1 MALEG
6 IESEIFAIGIGECG
20 SNLLGSYLA
29 RSNRGELPHRIR
41 EYLIMNTD
49 RGDLLKAR
57 KKYSISSKRTL
68 LYSDA
73 EIGVGG
79 KFAAGYEAVLNSE
92 DIILNQLQSLGYEGI
107 SGFILLTSFGGGTG
121 CGGTPALIRLL
132 RKRFAEQEKRKI
144 FIYVFGVLPFLN
156 QSSEAVNSVWA
167 LSKLLRLQ
175 LEKDNMGPDLIL
187 LLSNRTMLE
196 RVLSMQRGEAVD
208 LLSRQ
213 TGEDLANLSTPKVST
228 PIQTTSPLAGILG
241 GVNSNQIPH
250 MEEAFVELVNP
261 LALESI
267 AEMLSPGVP
276 EAGKEVLPTTDIG
289 DFALKLDSVVVPA
302 MFDDL
307 AIFPEVGGVGSQL
320 STAVEYTAGHGS
332 LTEMGTNPS
341 ASSVF
346 SVLSG
351 PREIARVEFDPLLK
365 KALSPFL
372 AKGASISPTYCAYDD
387 DDARASLLLLF
398 GLPRIPELYD
408 ILQEAKALIDLH
420 SGSSELKQHWFQ
432 RSKGTTKG
440 ELVSAVD
447 DLEKLFGYYITP
459 DQGNLE

>member
-1 MALEG
+1 MEDQR
-6 IESEIFAIGIGECG
+6 SEIFAIGIGECG
-20 SNLLGSYLA
+20 SNLVGSYLSKS
-29 RSNRGELPHRIR
+29 RKGELPSRIR
-41 EYLIMNTD
+41 DYLVMNTD

-79 KFAAGYEAVLNSE
+79 KFSAGYDSVIDSE
-92 DIILNQLQSLGYEGI
+92 DIILNQLQALGYEGI
-107 SGFILLTSFGGGTG
+107 SGFCIFTSFGGGTG

-144 FIYVFGVLPFLN
+144 FIYVFGVLPFVN

-175 LEKDNMGPDLIL
+175 LEKGNMGPDLIL
-187 LLSNRTMLE
+187 LLSNNTMLK

-208 LLSRQ
+208 LLTREKGLDLTSLKTEVPQSNVLGQ
-213 TGEDLANLSTPKVST
+213 TDTPMPV
-228 PIQTTSPLAGILG
+228 QT
-241 GVNSNQIPH
+241 
-250 MEEAFVELVNP
+250 EEAFVELINP

-267 AEMLSPGVP
+267 AQMLSPGVP

-302 MFDDL
+302 MYDDL
-307 AIFPEVGGVGSQL
+307 AIFPEVGDVGNQL
-320 STAVEYTAGHGS
+320 TAAVEHAAAHCS
-332 LTEMGTNPS
+332 LTNMGNNPG

-351 PREIARVEFDPLLK
+351 PKEIARVEFDPLLK

-387 DDARASLLLLF
+387 NKARASLLLLF

-408 ILQEAKALIDLH
+408 ILEEAKALINLH

-432 RSKGTTKG
+432 RSKGTTKL
-440 ELVSAVD
+440 ELENAVS
-447 DLEKLFGYYITP
+447 DLEKLFGIYLSP
-459 DQGNLE
+459 EQK

>member
-1 MALEG
+1 
-6 IESEIFAIGIGECG
+6 
-20 SNLLGSYLA
+20 
-29 RSNRGELPHRIR
+29 
-41 EYLIMNTD
+41 MNTD

-79 KFAAGYEAVLNSE
+79 KFSAGYDSVIDSE
-92 DIILNQLQSLGYEGI
+92 DIILNQLQALGYEGI
-107 SGFILLTSFGGGTG
+107 SGFCIFTSFGGGTG

-144 FIYVFGVLPFLN
+144 FIYVFGVLPFVN

-175 LEKDNMGPDLIL
+175 LEKGNMGPDLIL
-187 LLSNRTMLE
+187 LLSNNTMLK

-208 LLSRQ
+208 LISRDKGLDLTSLNTEVPRPNTLGQ
-213 TGEDLANLSTPKVST
+213 TDT
-228 PIQTTSPLAGILG
+228 PIPVQ
-241 GVNSNQIPH
+241 
-250 MEEAFVELVNP
+250 MEEAFVELINP

-276 EAGKEVLPTTDIG
+276 EIGKEVLPTTDIG

-302 MFDDL
+302 MYDDL
-307 AIFPEVGGVGSQL
+307 AIFPEVGGVGNQL
-320 STAVEYTAGHGS
+320 AAAVEHAAAHCS
-332 LTEMGTNPS
+332 LTNMGNNPG

-351 PREIARVEFDPLLK
+351 PKEIARVEFDPLLK

-387 DDARASLLLLF
+387 DKARASLLLLF

-408 ILQEAKALIDLH
+408 IL
-420 SGSSELKQHWFQ
+420 
-432 RSKGTTKG
+432 
-440 ELVSAVD
+440 
-447 DLEKLFGYYITP
+447 
-459 DQGNLE
+459 

>member
-1 MALEG
+1 MTMEDQR
-6 IESEIFAIGIGECG
+6 SEIFAIGIGECG
-20 SNLLGSYLA
+20 SNLVGSYLSKS
-29 RSNRGELPHRIR
+29 RKGELPSRIR
-41 EYLIMNTD
+41 DYLVMNTD

-79 KFAAGYEAVLNSE
+79 KFSAGYDSVIDSE
-92 DIILNQLQSLGYEGI
+92 DIILNQLQALGYEGI
-107 SGFILLTSFGGGTG
+107 SGFCIFTSFGGGTG

-144 FIYVFGVLPFLN
+144 FIYVFGVLPFVN
-156 QSSEAVNSVWA
+156 QSSEAVNSVWV

-175 LEKDNMGPDLIL
+175 LEKGNMGPDLIL
-187 LLSNRTMLE
+187 LLSNNTMLK

-208 LLSRQ
+208 LLTREKGLDLTSLKTEVPQSNVLGQ
-213 TGEDLANLSTPKVST
+213 TDTPMPV
-228 PIQTTSPLAGILG
+228 QT
-241 GVNSNQIPH
+241 
-250 MEEAFVELVNP
+250 EEAFVELINP

-267 AEMLSPGVP
+267 AQMLSPGVP

-302 MFDDL
+302 MYDDL
-307 AIFPEVGGVGSQL
+307 AIFPEVGDVGNQL
-320 STAVEYTAGHGS
+320 TAAVEHAAAHCS
-332 LTEMGTNPS
+332 LTNMGNNPG

-351 PREIARVEFDPLLK
+351 PKEIARVEFDPLLK

-387 DDARASLLLLF
+387 NKARASLLLLF

-408 ILQEAKALIDLH
+408 ILEEAKALINLH

-432 RSKGTTKG
+432 RSKGTTKL
-440 ELVSAVD
+440 ELENAVS
-447 DLEKLFGYYITP
+447 DLEKLFGIYLSP
-459 DQGNLE
+459 EQK

>member
-1 MALEG
+1 MSIEG
-6 IESEIFAIGIGECG
+6 GPESEIFAIGIGECG
-20 SNLLGSYLA
+20 SNLVGSYLA
-29 RSNRGELPHRIR
+29 RSKKGELPQRIR
-41 EYLIMNTD
+41 EYLVLNTD

-57 KKYSISSKRTL
+57 KKYSISKNRTL

-79 KFAAGYEAVLNSE
+79 KFSAGYESVMNSQ
-92 DIILNQLQSLGYEGI
+92 DIILNQLQGLGYEGI
-107 SGFILLTSFGGGTG
+107 SGFCIFTSFGGGTG
-121 CGGTPALIRLL
+121 CGGTPALIQLL
-132 RKRFAEQEKRKI
+132 RKRFAEEEKRKI
-144 FIYVFGVLPFLN
+144 FIYVFGVLPFVN

-175 LEKDNMGPDLIL
+175 LEEGNMGPDLIL

-196 RVLSMQRGEAVD
+196 RVLSWQRGESVD

-213 TGEDLANLSTPKVST
+213 IGKDLADLSSEQVS
-228 PIQTTSPLAGILG
+228 S
-241 GVNSNQIPH
+241 SIPAVIGQDGTAYPAQL
-250 MEEAFVELVNP
+250 EEAFVELVNP

-276 EAGKEVLPTTDIG
+276 EVGKEVLPTTDIG

-307 AIFPEVGGVGSQL
+307 AVFPEVGGMDSQL
-320 STAVEYTAGHGS
+320 STAVEYTLSNCS
-332 LTEMGTNPS
+332 LTDMGTNPT

-351 PREIARVEFDPLLK
+351 PQNIARVEYDPLLK
-365 KALSPFL
+365 KALAPFL

-387 DDARASLLLLF
+387 DNTRASLLLLF
-398 GLPRIPELYD
+398 GLPKIPELHD
-408 ILQEAKALIDLH
+408 ILEEAKALINLH
-420 SGSSELKQHWFQ
+420 SGDSELKQHWFK
-432 RSKGTTKG
+432 RSKGTTRK
-440 ELVSAVD
+440 ELEEAVS
-447 DLEKLFGYYITP
+447 DLEKLFGYYIKP
-459 DQGNLE
+459 EKV

>member
-1 MALEG
+1 MAMEG
-6 IESEIFAIGIGECG
+6 SESEIFAIGIGECG
-20 SNLLGSYLA
+20 SNLVGSYLA
-29 RSNRGELPHRIR
+29 KSKKGELPQRIR
-41 EYLIMNTD
+41 EYLVMNTD
-49 RGDLLKAR
+49 RGDLVKAR

-68 LYSDA
+68 LYSDV

-79 KFAAGYEAVLNSE
+79 KFSAGYDSIINSE

-107 SGFILLTSFGGGTG
+107 SGFCIFTSFGGGTG

-132 RKRFAEQEKRKI
+132 RKRFAEQEKRNI

-175 LEKDNMGPDLIL
+175 LEEGNMGPDLIL
-187 LLSNRTMLE
+187 LLSNRTMLG
-196 RVLSMQRGEAVD
+196 RVLSMQRGESVD

-213 TGEDLANLSTPKVST
+213 TGHDLADLKSVQDRPTSSRILGQNSTPFPT
-228 PIQTTSPLAGILG
+228 
-241 GVNSNQIPH
+241 H

-289 DFALKLDSVVVPA
+289 DYALKLDSVVVPA

-307 AIFPEVGGVGSQL
+307 SIFPEVGGVGSQI
-320 STAVEYTAGHGS
+320 STAVEYTASNCS
-332 LTEMGTNPS
+332 LTEMGNNPG

-351 PREIARVEFDPLLK
+351 PQEIARVEFDPLLK

-372 AKGASISPTYCAYDD
+372 AKGASISPTYCAYEDET
-387 DDARASLLLLF
+387 ARASLLLLF
-398 GLPRIPELYD
+398 GLPRVPELHD
-408 ILQEAKALIDLH
+408 ILEEAKALIQLH
-420 SGSSELKQHWFQ
+420 SGDSELKQHWFK
-432 RSKGTTKG
+432 RSKGTTRA
-440 ELVSAVD
+440 ELDKAVD
-447 DLEKLFGYYITP
+447 DLEKLFGIYITP
-459 DQGNLE
+459 NKKDT

>member
-1 MALEG
+1 MTMEET
-6 IESEIFAIGIGECG
+6 ESEIFAIGIGECG
-20 SNLLGSYLA
+20 SNLVGSYLA
-29 RSNRGELPHRIR
+29 KSKKGELPQRIR
-41 EYLIMNTD
+41 EYLVMNTD

-79 KFAAGYEAVLNSE
+79 KFSAGYESVIDSE
-92 DIILNQLQSLGYEGI
+92 DIILNQLQALGYEGI
-107 SGFILLTSFGGGTG
+107 SGFCIFTSFGGGTG

-144 FIYVFGVLPFLN
+144 FIYVFGVLPFVN

-175 LEKDNMGPDLIL
+175 LEEGNMGPDLIL
-187 LLSNRTMLE
+187 LLSNNTMLS
-196 RVLSMQRGEAVD
+196 RVLSMQRGEAAD
-208 LLSRQ
+208 LLTREK
-213 TGEDLANLSTPKVST
+213 GLDLTVLDSNVTRPNVLGQSEA
-228 PIQTTSPLAGILG
+228 PLP
-241 GVNSNQIPH
+241 VQ
-250 MEEAFVELVNP
+250 MEEAFVELINP

-276 EAGKEVLPTTDIG
+276 EFGKEVLPTTDIG

-307 AIFPEVGGVGSQL
+307 SIFPEVGDVGNQL
-320 STAVEYTAGHGS
+320 GAAVEYTAAHCS
-332 LTEMGTNPS
+332 LTNMGNNPA

-351 PREIARVEFDPLLK
+351 PKEIARVEFDPLLK

-387 DDARASLLLLF
+387 EKARASLLLLF

-408 ILQEAKALIDLH
+408 ILEEAKSLIQLH
-420 SGSSELKQHWFQ
+420 SGDSELKQHWFK
-432 RSKGTTKG
+432 RSKGTTKQ
-440 ELVSAVD
+440 ELENAVS
-447 DLEKLFGYYITP
+447 DLEKLFGYYIKP
-459 DQGNLE
+459 EQDQANK

>member
-1 MALEG
+1 MTIETG
-6 IESEIFAIGIGECG
+6 SESEIFAIGVGECG
-20 SNLLGSYLA
+20 SNLVGSYLS
-29 RSNRGELPHRIR
+29 RSKKGELPQRIK
-41 EYLIMNTD
+41 EYLVMNTD

-57 KKYSISSKRTL
+57 NKYSISSKRTL

-79 KFAAGYEAVLNSE
+79 KFSAGYDAVTNSK

-107 SGFILLTSFGGGTG
+107 SGFSIFTSFGGGTG

-132 RKRFAEQEKRKI
+132 RERFASEEKRKI
-144 FIYVFGVLPFLN
+144 FIYVFGVLPFVN

-175 LEKDNMGPDLIL
+175 LEEGNMGPDLIL

-196 RVLSMQRGEAVD
+196 RVLSWQRGEAVD

-213 TGEDLANLSTPKVST
+213 TGSDLADLSSE
-228 PIQTTSPLAGILG
+228 QLRTTIPSVLG
-241 GVNSNQIPH
+241 QEGENVPSQ
-250 MEEAFVELVNP
+250 MEQAFVELINP
-261 LALESI
+261 LALECV

-307 AIFPEVGGVGSQL
+307 AIFPELGGMENQL
-320 STAVEYTAGHGS
+320 STAVEYTASNGS
-332 LTEMGTNPS
+332 LTNMGTNPA

-351 PREIARVEFDPLLK
+351 PSDIARVEFDPHLK
-365 KALSPFL
+365 KSLAPFL

-387 DDARASLLLLF
+387 DSIRSSLLLLF
-398 GLPRIPELYD
+398 GLPKIPELHD
-408 ILQEAKALIDLH
+408 ILEEAKALIQLH
-420 SGSSELKQHWFQ
+420 TGDSELKQHWFK
-432 RSKGTTKG
+432 RSKGTTRK
-440 ELVSAVD
+440 ELDDAVK
-447 DLEKLFGYYITP
+447 DLEKLFGYYIKP
-459 DQGNLE
+459 NQ

>member
-1 MALEG
+1 MTMEET
-6 IESEIFAIGIGECG
+6 ESEIFAIGIGECG
-20 SNLLGSYLA
+20 SNLVGSYL
-29 RSNRGELPHRIR
+29 SKSKKGELPSRIR
-41 EYLIMNTD
+41 EYLVMNTD

-79 KFAAGYEAVLNSE
+79 KFSAGYDSVIDSE
-92 DIILNQLQSLGYEGI
+92 DIILNQLQALGYEGI
-107 SGFILLTSFGGGTG
+107 SGFCIFTSFGGGTG

-144 FIYVFGVLPFLN
+144 FIYVFGVLPFVN
-156 QSSEAVNSVWA
+156 QSSEAVNSVWI

-175 LEKDNMGPDLIL
+175 LEKGNMGPDLIL
-187 LLSNRTMLE
+187 LLSNNTMLK

-208 LLSRQ
+208 LLSRNDGLDLKTLKTEVPRPNVLGQ
-213 TGEDLANLSTPKVST
+213 TDTPMPV
-228 PIQTTSPLAGILG
+228 QT
-241 GVNSNQIPH
+241 
-250 MEEAFVELVNP
+250 EEAFVELINP

-276 EAGKEVLPTTDIG
+276 EVGKEVLPTTDIG

-302 MFDDL
+302 MYNDL
-307 AIFPEVGGVGSQL
+307 AIFPEVGDVGSQL
-320 STAVEYTAGHGS
+320 TAAVEHAAAHCS
-332 LTEMGTNPS
+332 LTNMGNNPG

-351 PREIARVEFDPLLK
+351 PKEIARVEFDPLLK

-387 DDARASLLLLF
+387 DKARASLLLLF

-408 ILQEAKALIDLH
+408 ILEEAKALINLH

-432 RSKGTTKG
+432 RSKGTTKL
-440 ELVSAVD
+440 ELENAVS
-447 DLEKLFGYYITP
+447 DLEKLFGIYISP
-459 DQGNLE
+459 EQK

>member
-1 MALEG
+1 MSIEG
-6 IESEIFAIGIGECG
+6 GTESEIFAIGIGECG
-20 SNLLGSYLA
+20 SNLVGSYLS
-29 RSNRGELPHRIR
+29 RSKKGELPQRIR
-41 EYLIMNTD
+41 EYLVLNTD

-57 KKYSISSKRTL
+57 KKYSISKNRTL

-79 KFAAGYEAVLNSE
+79 KFSAGYESVMNSQ
-92 DIILNQLQSLGYEGI
+92 DIILNQLQGLGYEGI
-107 SGFILLTSFGGGTG
+107 SGFCIFTSFGGGTG

-132 RKRFAEQEKRKI
+132 RKRFAEEEKRKI
-144 FIYVFGVLPFLN
+144 FIYVFGVLPFVN

-175 LEKDNMGPDLIL
+175 LEEGNMGPDLIL

-196 RVLSMQRGEAVD
+196 RVLSWQRGESVD

-213 TGEDLANLSTPKVST
+213 IGNDLADLSSEQVRS
-228 PIQTTSPLAGILG
+228 
-241 GVNSNQIPH
+241 QIPTVIGQDGTAYPAQL
-250 MEEAFVELVNP
+250 EEAFVELVNP

-276 EAGKEVLPTTDIG
+276 EVGKEVLPTTDIG

-307 AIFPEVGGVGSQL
+307 SVFPEIGGMDSQF
-320 STAVEYTAGHGS
+320 STAVEYTLSNCS
-332 LTEMGTNPS
+332 LTDMGTNPT

-351 PREIARVEFDPLLK
+351 SRNIARVEYDPLLK
-365 KALSPFL
+365 KALAPFL

-387 DDARASLLLLF
+387 DSTRASLLLLF
-398 GLPRIPELYD
+398 GLPKIPELHD
-408 ILQEAKALIDLH
+408 ILEEAKALINLH
-420 SGSSELKQHWFQ
+420 SGDSELKQHWFK
-432 RSKGTTKG
+432 RSKGTTRQ
-440 ELVSAVD
+440 ELDAAVS
-447 DLEKLFGYYITP
+447 DLEKLFGYYIKP
-459 DQGNLE
+459 EKV

>member
-1 MALEG
+1 MTMEET
-6 IESEIFAIGIGECG
+6 ESEIFAIGIGECG
-20 SNLLGSYLA
+20 SNLVGSYL
-29 RSNRGELPHRIR
+29 SKSKKGELPSRIR
-41 EYLIMNTD
+41 EYLVMNTD

-79 KFAAGYEAVLNSE
+79 KFSAGYDSVIDSE
-92 DIILNQLQSLGYEGI
+92 DIILNQLQALGYEGI
-107 SGFILLTSFGGGTG
+107 SGFCIFTSFGGGTG

-144 FIYVFGVLPFLN
+144 FIYVFGVLPFVN
-156 QSSEAVNSVWA
+156 QSSEAVNSVWI

-175 LEKDNMGPDLIL
+175 LEKGNMGPDLIL
-187 LLSNRTMLE
+187 LLSNNTMLK

-208 LLSRQ
+208 LLSRNNGLDLKTLKTEVPRPNVLGQ
-213 TGEDLANLSTPKVST
+213 TDTPMPV
-228 PIQTTSPLAGILG
+228 QT
-241 GVNSNQIPH
+241 
-250 MEEAFVELVNP
+250 EEAFVELINP

-276 EAGKEVLPTTDIG
+276 EVGKEVLPTTDIG

-302 MFDDL
+302 MYNDL
-307 AIFPEVGGVGSQL
+307 AIFPEVGDVGNQL
-320 STAVEYTAGHGS
+320 IAAVEHAAAHCS
-332 LTEMGTNPS
+332 LTNMGNNPG

-387 DDARASLLLLF
+387 DKARASLLLLF

-408 ILQEAKALIDLH
+408 ILEEAKSLINLH

-432 RSKGTTKG
+432 RSKGTTKL
-440 ELVSAVD
+440 ELENAVS
-447 DLEKLFGYYITP
+447 DLEKLFGIYISP
-459 DQGNLE
+459 EQK

>member
-1 MALEG
+1 MALDET
-6 IESEIFAIGIGECG
+6 ESEIFAIGIGECG
-20 SNLLGSYLA
+20 SNLVGSYLA
-29 RSNRGELPHRIR
+29 KSKRGELPQRIR
-41 EYLIMNTD
+41 EYLVMNTD
-49 RGDLLKAR
+49 KGDLIKAR

-79 KFAAGYEAVLNSE
+79 KFSEGYDSVISSE
-92 DIILNQLQSLGYEGI
+92 DIILNQLQALGYEGI
-107 SGFILLTSFGGGTG
+107 SGFCIFTSFGGGTG

-132 RKRFAEQEKRKI
+132 RQRFAEQEKRKI
-144 FIYVFGVLPFLN
+144 FIYVFGVLPFVN

-175 LEKDNMGPDLIL
+175 LEEGNMGPDLIL
-187 LLSNRTMLE
+187 LLSNNTMLS

-208 LLSRQ
+208 LLAREK
-213 TGEDLANLSTPKVST
+213 GLDLTAL
-228 PIQTTSPLAGILG
+228 
-241 GVNSNQIPH
+241 NSNTVRPNVLGQAETHLPVQ
-250 MEEAFVELVNP
+250 MEEAFVELINP

-276 EAGKEVLPTTDIG
+276 EVGKEVLPTTDIG

-307 AIFPEVGGVGSQL
+307 SVFPEVGGVGNQISA
-320 STAVEYTAGHGS
+320 AVEYTASHCS
-332 LTEMGTNPS
+332 LTNMGNNPA

-351 PREIARVEFDPLLK
+351 PKDIARVEFDPLLK
-365 KALSPFL
+365 RALNPFL

-387 DDARASLLLLF
+387 DEARASLLLLF
-398 GLPRIPELYD
+398 GLPRVPELYD
-408 ILQEAKALIDLH
+408 ILEEAKSLIQLH
-420 SGSSELKQHWFQ
+420 SGDSELKQHWFK
-432 RSKGTTKG
+432 RSKGTTKQ
-440 ELVSAVD
+440 ELETAVD
-447 DLEKLFGYYITP
+447 DLEKLFGYYISP
-459 DQGNLE
+459 DQSKP

>member
-1 MALEG
+1 MSIEG
-6 IESEIFAIGIGECG
+6 GPESEIFAIGIGECG
-20 SNLLGSYLA
+20 SNLVGSYLA
-29 RSNRGELPHRIR
+29 RSKKGELPQRIR
-41 EYLIMNTD
+41 EYLVLNTD

-57 KKYSISSKRTL
+57 KKYSISKNRTL

-79 KFAAGYEAVLNSE
+79 KFSAGYESVMNSQ
-92 DIILNQLQSLGYEGI
+92 DIILNQLQGLGYEGI
-107 SGFILLTSFGGGTG
+107 SGFCIFTSFGGGTG
-121 CGGTPALIRLL
+121 CGGTPALIKLL
-132 RKRFAEQEKRKI
+132 RKRFAEEEKRKI
-144 FIYVFGVLPFLN
+144 FIYVFGVLPFVN

-175 LEKDNMGPDLIL
+175 LEEGNMGPDLIL

-196 RVLSMQRGEAVD
+196 RVLSWQRGESVD

-213 TGEDLANLSTPKVST
+213 IGNDLADLSSEQVS
-228 PIQTTSPLAGILG
+228 S
-241 GVNSNQIPH
+241 SIPTVIGQDGTYPTQL
-250 MEEAFVELVNP
+250 EEAFVELVNP

-276 EAGKEVLPTTDIG
+276 EVGKEVLPTTDIG

-307 AIFPEVGGVGSQL
+307 SVFPEIGGMDSQL
-320 STAVEYTAGHGS
+320 STAVEYTLSNCS
-332 LTEMGTNPS
+332 LTDMGTNPM

-351 PREIARVEFDPLLK
+351 SRNIARVEYDPLLK
-365 KALSPFL
+365 KALAPFL

-387 DDARASLLLLF
+387 DSTRASLLLLF
-398 GLPRIPELYD
+398 GLPRIPELHD
-408 ILQEAKALIDLH
+408 ILEEAKALINLH
-420 SGSSELKQHWFQ
+420 SGDSELKQHWFK
-432 RSKGTTKG
+432 RSKGTTRK
-440 ELVSAVD
+440 ELDEAVS
-447 DLEKLFGYYITP
+447 DLEKLFGYYIKP
-459 DQGNLE
+459 EKG

>member
-1 MALEG
+1 MATENNA
-6 IESEIFAIGIGECG
+6 SEVFSIGIGECG
-20 SNLLGSYLA
+20 SNLVGSYLA
-29 RSNRGELPHRIR
+29 RSKKGELPKRIR
-41 EYLIMNTD
+41 EYLILNTD

-79 KFAAGYEAVLNSE
+79 KFSAGYDAVINSE
-92 DIILNQLQSLGYEGI
+92 DIILNQLQALGYEGI
-107 SGFILLTSFGGGTG
+107 SGFCIFTSFGGGTG

-144 FIYVFGVLPFLN
+144 FIYVFGVLPFHN

-175 LEKDNMGPDLIL
+175 LEEGNMGPDLVL

-196 RVLSMQRGEAVD
+196 RVLSMQRGESVD

-213 TGEDLANLSTPKVST
+213 TGLDLADLSSEKKRMTVSDV
-228 PIQTTSPLAGILG
+228 LG
-241 GVNSNQIPH
+241 QDSTEFPTQ
-250 MEEAFVELVNP
+250 MEDAFVELVNP

-276 EAGKEVLPTTDIG
+276 EIGKEVLPTTDIG

-302 MFDDL
+302 MFNDL
-307 AIFPEVGGVGSQL
+307 TLFPEVGSMGSQL
-320 STAVEYTAGHGS
+320 STAVEYTVANCS
-332 LTEMGTNPS
+332 LTNMGTNPS

-351 PREIARVEFDPLLK
+351 PKDIARVEFDPLLK
-365 KALSPFL
+365 KSLTPFL

-387 DDARASLLLLF
+387 EKTKASLLLLF
-398 GLPRIPELYD
+398 GLPKVPELHD
-408 ILQEAKALIDLH
+408 ILEEAKSLIQLH
-420 SGSSELKQHWFQ
+420 SGDSELKQHWFK
-432 RSKGTTKG
+432 RSKGTTRE
-440 ELVSAVD
+440 ELINAVN
-447 DLEKLFGYYITP
+447 DLEKLFGYYISPETKQNSGA
-459 DQGNLE
+459 D

>member
-1 MALEG
+1 MAIEG
-6 IESEIFAIGIGECG
+6 PESEIFAIGVGECG
-20 SNLLGSYLA
+20 SNLVGSYLTK
-29 RSNRGELPHRIR
+29 SKKGELPQRIR
-41 EYLIMNTD
+41 EYLVMNTD

-68 LYSDA
+68 LYSDV

-79 KFAAGYEAVLNSE
+79 KFSAGYDAVINSE

-107 SGFILLTSFGGGTG
+107 SGFCIFTSFGGGTG

-132 RKRFAEQEKRKI
+132 RRRFAEQEKRNI

-175 LEKDNMGPDLIL
+175 LEEGNMGPDLIL
-187 LLSNRTMLE
+187 LLSNRTMLG
-196 RVLSMQRGEAVD
+196 RVLSMQRGESVD
-208 LLSRQ
+208 LLNRQ
-213 TGEDLANLSTPKVST
+213 TGRDLADLTTERDRPTSTSILGQDSTPFPT
-228 PIQTTSPLAGILG
+228 
-241 GVNSNQIPH
+241 H

-276 EAGKEVLPTTDIG
+276 EVGKEVLPTTDIG
-289 DFALKLDSVVVPA
+289 DYALKLDSVVVPA

-307 AIFPEVGGVGSQL
+307 SIFPEVGGVGSQI
-320 STAVEYTAGHGS
+320 STAVEYTASNCS
-332 LTEMGTNPS
+332 LTEMGNNPA

-351 PREIARVEFDPLLK
+351 PQEIARVEFDPLLK

-372 AKGASISPTYCAYDD
+372 AKGASISPTYCAYEEDT
-387 DDARASLLLLF
+387 ARASLLLLF
-398 GLPRIPELYD
+398 GLPRIPELHD
-408 ILQEAKALIDLH
+408 ILEEAKALIQLH
-420 SGSSELKQHWFQ
+420 SGDSELKQHWFK
-432 RSKGTTKG
+432 RSKGTTRT
-440 ELVSAVD
+440 ELDNAVN

-459 DQGNLE
+459 NQKDT

>member
-1 MALEG
+1 MTMEET
-6 IESEIFAIGIGECG
+6 ESEIFAIGIGECG
-20 SNLLGSYLA
+20 SNLVGSYL
-29 RSNRGELPHRIR
+29 SKSKKGELPSRIR
-41 EYLIMNTD
+41 EYLVMNTD

-79 KFAAGYEAVLNSE
+79 KFSAGYDSVIDSE
-92 DIILNQLQSLGYEGI
+92 DIILNQLQALGYEGI
-107 SGFILLTSFGGGTG
+107 SGFCIFTSFGGGTG

-144 FIYVFGVLPFLN
+144 FIYVFGVLPFVN

-175 LEKDNMGPDLIL
+175 LEKGNMGPDLIL
-187 LLSNRTMLE
+187 LLSNNTMLK

-208 LLSRQ
+208 LISREKGLDLNNLKNNVPRPSVLGQ
-213 TGEDLANLSTPKVST
+213 TDT
-228 PIQTTSPLAGILG
+228 PIPVQ
-241 GVNSNQIPH
+241 
-250 MEEAFVELVNP
+250 MEEAFVELINP

-276 EAGKEVLPTTDIG
+276 EVGKEVLPTTDIG

-302 MFDDL
+302 MYDDL
-307 AIFPEVGGVGSQL
+307 AIFPEVGDVGNQL
-320 STAVEYTAGHGS
+320 TAAVEHAAAHCS
-332 LTEMGTNPS
+332 LTNMGSNPG

-351 PREIARVEFDPLLK
+351 PKEIARVEFDPLLK

-387 DDARASLLLLF
+387 DKARASLLLLF

-408 ILQEAKALIDLH
+408 ILEEAKALINLH

-432 RSKGTTKG
+432 RSKGTTKL
-440 ELVSAVD
+440 ELENAVS
-447 DLEKLFGYYITP
+447 DLEKLFGIYISP
-459 DQGNLE
+459 EQK

>member
-6 IESEIFAIGIGECG
+6 SESEIFAIGIGECG
-20 SNLLGSYLA
+20 SNLVGSYLA
-29 RSNRGELPHRIR
+29 KSKKGELPQRIR
-41 EYLIMNTD
+41 EYLVMNTD
-49 RGDLLKAR
+49 RGDLGKAR

-68 LYSDA
+68 LYSDV

-79 KFAAGYEAVLNSE
+79 KFSAGYDAILNSE

-107 SGFILLTSFGGGTG
+107 SGFCIFTSFGGGTG

-132 RKRFAEQEKRKI
+132 RKRFAEQEKRNI

-175 LEKDNMGPDLIL
+175 LEEGNMGPDLIL
-187 LLSNRTMLE
+187 LLSNRTMLG
-196 RVLSMQRGEAVD
+196 RVLSMQRGESVD

-213 TGEDLANLSTPKVST
+213 TGHDLADLTSEQDRPTSSR
-228 PIQTTSPLAGILG
+228 ILGQDTTSFPT
-241 GVNSNQIPH
+241 H

-276 EAGKEVLPTTDIG
+276 EVGKEVLPTTDIG
-289 DFALKLDSVVVPA
+289 DYALKLDSVVVPA
-302 MFDDL
+302 MFNDL
-307 AIFPEVGGVGSQL
+307 SIFPEVGGVGSQI
-320 STAVEYTAGHGS
+320 STAVGYTASNCS
-332 LTEMGTNPS
+332 LTEMGNNPG

-351 PREIARVEFDPLLK
+351 PQDIARVEFDPLLK

-372 AKGASISPTYCAYDD
+372 AKGASISPTYCAYEDEN
-387 DDARASLLLLF
+387 ARASLLLLF
-398 GLPRIPELYD
+398 GLPRVPELHN
-408 ILQEAKALIDLH
+408 ILEEAKALIHLH
-420 SGSSELKQHWFQ
+420 SGDSELKQHWFK
-432 RSKGTTKG
+432 RSKGTTKA
-440 ELVSAVD
+440 ELDKAVD
-447 DLEKLFGYYITP
+447 DLEKLFGIYITP
-459 DQGNLE
+459 NKKDT

>member
-1 MALEG
+1 MTMEET
-6 IESEIFAIGIGECG
+6 ESEIFAIGIGECG
-20 SNLLGSYLA
+20 SNLVGSYLA
-29 RSNRGELPHRIR
+29 KSKKGELPQRIR
-41 EYLIMNTD
+41 EYLVMNTD

-79 KFAAGYEAVLNSE
+79 KFSAGYESVINSE
-92 DIILNQLQSLGYEGI
+92 DIILNQLQALGYEGI
-107 SGFILLTSFGGGTG
+107 SGFCIFTSFGGGTG

-144 FIYVFGVLPFLN
+144 FIYVFGVLPFVN

-175 LEKDNMGPDLIL
+175 LEEGNMGPDLIL
-187 LLSNRTMLE
+187 LLSNNTMLS
-196 RVLSMQRGEAVD
+196 RVLSMQRGEAAD
-208 LLSRQ
+208 LISREKGLDLTALDSNVTRPNVLGQ
-213 TGEDLANLSTPKVST
+213 TEA
-228 PIQTTSPLAGILG
+228 PLP
-241 GVNSNQIPH
+241 VQ
-250 MEEAFVELVNP
+250 MEEAFVELINP

-276 EAGKEVLPTTDIG
+276 ELGKEVLPTTDIG

-307 AIFPEVGGVGSQL
+307 SIFPEVGDVGNQL
-320 STAVEYTAGHGS
+320 GAAVEYTAAHCS
-332 LTEMGTNPS
+332 LTNMGTNPA

-351 PREIARVEFDPLLK
+351 PKEIARVEYDPLLK

-387 DDARASLLLLF
+387 EKARASLLLLF

-408 ILQEAKALIDLH
+408 ILEEAKSLIRLH
-420 SGSSELKQHWFQ
+420 SGDSELKQHWFK
-432 RSKGTTKG
+432 RSKGTTKE
-440 ELVSAVD
+440 ELENAVN

-459 DQGNLE
+459 DQNQAGK

>member
-1 MALEG
+1 MEET
-6 IESEIFAIGIGECG
+6 ESEIFAIGIGECG
-20 SNLLGSYLA
+20 SNLVGSYL
-29 RSNRGELPHRIR
+29 SKSKKGELPSRIR
-41 EYLIMNTD
+41 EYLVMNTD

-79 KFAAGYEAVLNSE
+79 KFSAGYDSVIDSE
-92 DIILNQLQSLGYEGI
+92 DIILNQLQALGYEGI
-107 SGFILLTSFGGGTG
+107 SGFCIFTSFGGGTG

-144 FIYVFGVLPFLN
+144 FIYVFGVLPFVN
-156 QSSEAVNSVWA
+156 QSSEAVNSVWI

-175 LEKDNMGPDLIL
+175 LEKGNMGPDLIL
-187 LLSNRTMLE
+187 LLSNNTMLK

-208 LLSRQ
+208 LLSRNNGLDLKTLKTEVPRPNVLGQ
-213 TGEDLANLSTPKVST
+213 TDTPMPV
-228 PIQTTSPLAGILG
+228 QT
-241 GVNSNQIPH
+241 
-250 MEEAFVELVNP
+250 EEAFVELINP

-276 EAGKEVLPTTDIG
+276 EVGKEVLPTTDIG

-302 MFDDL
+302 MYNDL
-307 AIFPEVGGVGSQL
+307 AIFPEVGDVGNQL
-320 STAVEYTAGHGS
+320 IAAVEHAAAHCS
-332 LTEMGTNPS
+332 LTNMGNNPG

-387 DDARASLLLLF
+387 DKARASLLLLF

-408 ILQEAKALIDLH
+408 ILEEAKSLINLH

-432 RSKGTTKG
+432 RSKGTTKL
-440 ELVSAVD
+440 ELENAVS
-447 DLEKLFGYYITP
+447 DLEKLFGIYISP
-459 DQGNLE
+459 EQK

>member
-1 MALEG
+1 MTMEDQR
-6 IESEIFAIGIGECG
+6 SEIFAIGIGECG
-20 SNLLGSYLA
+20 SNLVGSYLSKS
-29 RSNRGELPHRIR
+29 RKGELPPRIR
-41 EYLIMNTD
+41 EYLVMNTD

-79 KFAAGYEAVLNSE
+79 KFSAGYDSVIDSE
-92 DIILNQLQSLGYEGI
+92 DIILNQLQALGYEGI
-107 SGFILLTSFGGGTG
+107 SGFCIFTSFGGGTG

-144 FIYVFGVLPFLN
+144 FIYVFGVLPFVN

-175 LEKDNMGPDLIL
+175 LEKGNMGPDLIL
-187 LLSNRTMLE
+187 LLSNNTMLK

-208 LLSRQ
+208 LLTREKGLDLTSLKTEVSKSNVLGQ
-213 TGEDLANLSTPKVST
+213 TDT
-228 PIQTTSPLAGILG
+228 PIPIQ
-241 GVNSNQIPH
+241 
-250 MEEAFVELVNP
+250 MEEAFVELINP

-276 EAGKEVLPTTDIG
+276 EVGKEVLPTTDIG

-302 MFDDL
+302 MYNDL
-307 AIFPEVGGVGSQL
+307 AIFPEVGDVGNQL
-320 STAVEYTAGHGS
+320 IAAVEHAAAHCS
-332 LTEMGTNPS
+332 LTNMGNNPG

-351 PREIARVEFDPLLK
+351 PKEIARVEFDPLLK

-387 DDARASLLLLF
+387 DKARASLLLLF

-408 ILQEAKALIDLH
+408 ILEEAKALINLH

-432 RSKGTTKG
+432 RSKGTTKL
-440 ELVSAVD
+440 ELENAVS
-447 DLEKLFGYYITP
+447 DLEKLFGIYLKP
-459 DQGNLE
+459 EQK

>member
-1 MALEG
+1 MSIEG
-6 IESEIFAIGIGECG
+6 PESEIFALGIGECG
-20 SNLLGSYLA
+20 SNLVGSYLA
-29 RSNRGELPHRIR
+29 RSKKGELPQRIR
-41 EYLIMNTD
+41 EYLILNTD

-79 KFAAGYEAVLNSE
+79 KFSAGYEAVINSE
-92 DIILNQLQSLGYEGI
+92 DIVLNQLQSLGYEGI
-107 SGFILLTSFGGGTG
+107 SGFCIFTSFGGGTG
-121 CGGTPALIRLL
+121 CGGTPALIKLL
-132 RKRFAEQEKRKI
+132 RNRFAEEEKRKI
-144 FIYVFGVLPFLN
+144 FIYVFGVLPFVN

-175 LEKDNMGPDLIL
+175 LEEGNMGPDLIL
-187 LLSNRTMLE
+187 LLSNRTMLD
-196 RVLSMQRGEAVD
+196 RVLSMQRGESVD

-213 TGEDLANLSTPKVST
+213 TGQDLADLTSE
-228 PIQTTSPLAGILG
+228 QTGLTTETVLG
-241 GVNSNQIPH
+241 QDRTDYSSN
-250 MEEAFVELVNP
+250 MEETFVELINP

-276 EAGKEVLPTTDIG
+276 EPGKEVLPTTDIG

-307 AIFPEVGGVGSQL
+307 SIFPEVGSVGAQL
-320 STAVEYTAGHGS
+320 TTAVEYTTSNGS
-332 LTEMGTNPS
+332 LTNMGTNPA

-365 KALSPFL
+365 KALTPFL
-372 AKGASISPTYCAYDD
+372 SKGASISPTYCAYDD
-387 DDARASLLLLF
+387 EATKSSLLLLF

-408 ILQEAKALIDLH
+408 ILQEAKGLIELH
-420 SGSSELKQHWFQ
+420 SGDSELKQHWFT
-432 RSKGTTKG
+432 RSKGTTRE
-440 ELVSAVD
+440 ELVNAVN

-459 DQGNLE
+459 DQKEIM

>member
-1 MALEG
+1 MENVNSSA
-6 IESEIFAIGIGECG
+6 SQVFCIGLGECG
-20 SNLLGSYLA
+20 SNLVGSYLA
-29 RSNRGELPHRIR
+29 RSKKGELPPRIR
-41 EYLIMNTD
+41 EYLVMNTD

-57 KKYSISSKRTL
+57 QKYSISSKRTL

-79 KFAAGYEAVLNSE
+79 KFSAGYDAVISSE
-92 DIILNQLQSLGYEGI
+92 DIILNQLQALGYEGI
-107 SGFILLTSFGGGTG
+107 SGFCIFTSFGGGTG

-144 FIYVFGVLPFLN
+144 FIYVFGVLPFNN

-175 LEKDNMGPDLIL
+175 LEEGNMGPDLIL

-196 RVLSMQRGEAVD
+196 RVLSMQRGESVD

-213 TGEDLANLSTPKVST
+213 TGKDLADLSKEKLQATT
-228 PIQTTSPLAGILG
+228 PIILG
-241 GVNSNQIPH
+241 QDSTEFPTQL
-250 MEEAFVELVNP
+250 EEQFVELINP

-276 EAGKEVLPTTDIG
+276 ELGKEVLPTTDIG

-302 MFDDL
+302 MFNDL
-307 AIFPEVGGVGSQL
+307 TIFPEVGGMGSQL
-320 STAVEYTAGHGS
+320 NTAVEYTVSNCS
-332 LTEMGTNPS
+332 LTNMGNNPA

-351 PREIARVEFDPLLK
+351 SRDIARVEFDPFLK
-365 KALSPFL
+365 KSLTPFL

-387 DDARASLLLLF
+387 EATKASLLLLF
-398 GLPRIPELYD
+398 GLPKIPELHD
-408 ILQEAKALIDLH
+408 ILEEAKSLIQLH
-420 SGSSELKQHWFQ
+420 SGDSELKQHWFK
-432 RSKGTTKG
+432 RSKGTTRE
-440 ELVSAVD
+440 ELINAVN
-447 DLEKLFGYYITP
+447 DLEKLFGYYFTP
-459 DQGNLE
+459 EQKST

>member
-1 MALEG
+1 MAMDET
-6 IESEIFAIGIGECG
+6 ESEIFAIGIGECG
-20 SNLLGSYLA
+20 SNLVGSYLA
-29 RSNRGELPHRIR
+29 KSQRGELPQRIR
-41 EYLIMNTD
+41 EYLVMNTD
-49 RGDLLKAR
+49 KGDLIKAR

-79 KFAAGYEAVLNSE
+79 KFSEGYDSVIGSE
-92 DIILNQLQSLGYEGI
+92 DIILNQLQALGYEGI
-107 SGFILLTSFGGGTG
+107 SGFCIFTSFGGGTG

-132 RKRFAEQEKRKI
+132 RQRFAEQEKRKI
-144 FIYVFGVLPFLN
+144 FIYVFGVLPFVN

-175 LEKDNMGPDLIL
+175 LEEGNMGPDLIL
-187 LLSNRTMLE
+187 LLSNNTMLS

-208 LLSRQ
+208 LIAREKGL
-213 TGEDLANLSTPKVST
+213 DLTAL
-228 PIQTTSPLAGILG
+228 
-241 GVNSNQIPH
+241 NSNIVRPNVLGQAEAQLPVQ
-250 MEEAFVELVNP
+250 MEEAFVELINP

-307 AIFPEVGGVGSQL
+307 SVFPEVGGVGHQISA
-320 STAVEYTAGHGS
+320 AVEYTASHCS
-332 LTEMGTNPS
+332 LTNMGNNPA

-351 PREIARVEFDPLLK
+351 PKDIARVEFDPLLK
-365 KALSPFL
+365 RALNPFL

-387 DDARASLLLLF
+387 DEARASLLLLF
-398 GLPRIPELYD
+398 GLPRVPELYD
-408 ILQEAKALIDLH
+408 ILEEAKSLIQLH
-420 SGSSELKQHWFQ
+420 SGDSELKQHWFK
-432 RSKGTTKG
+432 RSKGTTKE
-440 ELVSAVD
+440 ELENAVN
-447 DLEKLFGYYITP
+447 DLEKLFGYYISP
-459 DQGNLE
+459 DQSKP

>member
-1 MALEG
+1 MKMTMEET
-6 IESEIFAIGIGECG
+6 ESEIFAIGIGECG
-20 SNLLGSYLA
+20 SNLVGSYL
-29 RSNRGELPHRIR
+29 SKSKKGELPQRIR
-41 EYLIMNTD
+41 EYLVMNTD

-79 KFAAGYEAVLNSE
+79 KFSAGYDSVIDSE
-92 DIILNQLQSLGYEGI
+92 DIILNQLQALGYEGI
-107 SGFILLTSFGGGTG
+107 SGFCIFTSFGGGTG

-144 FIYVFGVLPFLN
+144 FIYVFGVLPFVN

-175 LEKDNMGPDLIL
+175 LEKGNMGPDLIL
-187 LLSNRTMLE
+187 LLSNNTMLK

-208 LLSRQ
+208 LISREKGLDLKSLNAEVPRPSTLGQ
-213 TGEDLANLSTPKVST
+213 TDT
-228 PIQTTSPLAGILG
+228 PIPVQ
-241 GVNSNQIPH
+241 
-250 MEEAFVELVNP
+250 MEEAFVELINP

-276 EAGKEVLPTTDIG
+276 ELGKEVLPTTDIG

-302 MFDDL
+302 MYDDL
-307 AIFPEVGGVGSQL
+307 AIFPEVGGVGNQL
-320 STAVEYTAGHGS
+320 AAAVEHAAAHCS
-332 LTEMGTNPS
+332 LTNMGNNPG

-351 PREIARVEFDPLLK
+351 PKEIARVEFDPLLK

-387 DDARASLLLLF
+387 EKARASLLLLF

-408 ILQEAKALIDLH
+408 ILEEAKSLINLH

-432 RSKGTTKG
+432 RSKGTTKL
-440 ELVSAVD
+440 ELENAVS
-447 DLEKLFGYYITP
+447 DLEKLFGIYISP
-459 DQGNLE
+459 EQK

>member
-1 MALEG
+1 MTMEET
-6 IESEIFAIGIGECG
+6 ESEIFAIGIGECG
-20 SNLLGSYLA
+20 SNLVGSYL
-29 RSNRGELPHRIR
+29 SKSKKGELPSRIR
-41 EYLIMNTD
+41 EYLVMNTD

-79 KFAAGYEAVLNSE
+79 KFSAGYDSVIDSE
-92 DIILNQLQSLGYEGI
+92 DIILNQLQALGYEGI
-107 SGFILLTSFGGGTG
+107 SGFCIFTSFGGGTG

-144 FIYVFGVLPFLN
+144 FIYVFGVLPFVN
-156 QSSEAVNSVWA
+156 QSSEAVNSVWI

-175 LEKDNMGPDLIL
+175 LEKGNMGPDLIL
-187 LLSNRTMLE
+187 LLSNNTMLK

-208 LLSRQ
+208 LLSRNNGLDLKTLKTEVPRPNVLGQ
-213 TGEDLANLSTPKVST
+213 TDTPMPV
-228 PIQTTSPLAGILG
+228 QT
-241 GVNSNQIPH
+241 
-250 MEEAFVELVNP
+250 EEAFVELINP

-276 EAGKEVLPTTDIG
+276 EVGKEVLPTTDIG

-302 MFDDL
+302 MYNDL
-307 AIFPEVGGVGSQL
+307 AIFPEVGDVGNQL
-320 STAVEYTAGHGS
+320 IAAVEHAAAHCS
-332 LTEMGTNPS
+332 LTNMGNNPG

-387 DDARASLLLLF
+387 DKARASLLLLF

-408 ILQEAKALIDLH
+408 ILEEAKALINLH

-432 RSKGTTKG
+432 RSKGTTKL
-440 ELVSAVD
+440 ELENAVS
-447 DLEKLFGYYITP
+447 DLEKLFGIYISP
-459 DQGNLE
+459 EQK

>member
-1 MALEG
+1 MEET
-6 IESEIFAIGIGECG
+6 ESEIFAIGIGECG
-20 SNLLGSYLA
+20 SNLVGSYL
-29 RSNRGELPHRIR
+29 SKSKKGELPSRIR
-41 EYLIMNTD
+41 EYLVMNTD

-79 KFAAGYEAVLNSE
+79 KFSAGYDSVIDSE
-92 DIILNQLQSLGYEGI
+92 DIILNQLQALGYEGI
-107 SGFILLTSFGGGTG
+107 SGFCIFTSFGGGTG

-144 FIYVFGVLPFLN
+144 FIYVFGVLPFVN
-156 QSSEAVNSVWA
+156 QSSEAVNSVWI

-175 LEKDNMGPDLIL
+175 LEKGNMGPDLIL
-187 LLSNRTMLE
+187 LLSNNTMLK

-208 LLSRQ
+208 LLSRNDGLDLKTLKTEVPRPNVLGQ
-213 TGEDLANLSTPKVST
+213 TDTPMPV
-228 PIQTTSPLAGILG
+228 QT
-241 GVNSNQIPH
+241 
-250 MEEAFVELVNP
+250 EEAFVELINP

-276 EAGKEVLPTTDIG
+276 EVGKEVLPTTDIG

-302 MFDDL
+302 MYNDL
-307 AIFPEVGGVGSQL
+307 AIFPEVGDVGSQL
-320 STAVEYTAGHGS
+320 TAAVEHAAAHCS
-332 LTEMGTNPS
+332 LTNMGNNPG

-351 PREIARVEFDPLLK
+351 PKEIARVEFDPLLK

-387 DDARASLLLLF
+387 DKARASLLLLF

-408 ILQEAKALIDLH
+408 ILEEAKALINLH

-432 RSKGTTKG
+432 RSKGTTKL
-440 ELVSAVD
+440 ELENAVS
-447 DLEKLFGYYITP
+447 DLEKLFGIYISP
-459 DQGNLE
+459 EQK

>member
-1 MALEG
+1 MSDLD
-6 IESEIFAIGIGECG
+6 SEAASVFAIGIGECG
-20 SNLLGSYLA
+20 SNLVGSFLA
-29 RSNRGELPHRIR
+29 KSKKGELPPRIR
-41 EYLIMNTD
+41 EYLVMNTD
-49 RGDLLKAR
+49 RSDLLKAR

-79 KFAAGYEAVLNSE
+79 KFSAGYDSVIDSE
-92 DIILNQLQSLGYEGI
+92 DIILNQLQALGYEGI
-107 SGFILLTSFGGGTG
+107 SGFCIFTSFGGGTG

-132 RKRFAEQEKRKI
+132 RRRFAEQEKRKI
-144 FIYVFGVLPFLN
+144 FIYVFGVLPFVN

-175 LEKDNMGPDLIL
+175 LEEGNMGPDLIL
-187 LLSNRTMLE
+187 LLSNNTMLS

-208 LLSRQ
+208 LLTREKGLDLTTLDSNVTRPNVLGQ
-213 TGEDLANLSTPKVST
+213 T
-228 PIQTTSPLAGILG
+228 QTTLP
-241 GVNSNQIPH
+241 VQ
-250 MEEAFVELVNP
+250 MEEAFVELINP

-267 AEMLSPGVP
+267 AEMLSPGVI

-302 MFDDL
+302 MFNDL
-307 AIFPEVGGVGSQL
+307 AIFPEVGAVGNQL
-320 STAVEYTAGHGS
+320 SAAVEYTAAHCS
-332 LTEMGTNPS
+332 LTNMGTNPA

-351 PREIARVEFDPLLK
+351 PKEIARVEFDPLLK
-365 KALSPFL
+365 RALSPFL

-387 DDARASLLLLF
+387 EKARASLLLLF

-408 ILQEAKALIDLH
+408 ILEEAKGLIKLH
-420 SGSSELKQHWFQ
+420 SGDSELKQHWFK
-432 RSKGTTKG
+432 RSKGTTKE
-440 ELVSAVD
+440 ELEKAVN
-447 DLEKLFGYYITP
+447 DLEQLFGIYISP
-459 DQGNLE
+459 EQK

>member
-1 MALEG
+1 MEET
-6 IESEIFAIGIGECG
+6 ESEIFAIGIGECG
-20 SNLLGSYLA
+20 SNLVGSYLA
-29 RSNRGELPHRIR
+29 KSKKGELPQRIR
-41 EYLIMNTD
+41 EYLVMNTD

-79 KFAAGYEAVLNSE
+79 KFSAGYESVIDSE
-92 DIILNQLQSLGYEGI
+92 DIILNQLQALGYEGI
-107 SGFILLTSFGGGTG
+107 SGFCIFTSFGGGTG

-144 FIYVFGVLPFLN
+144 FIYVFGVLPFVN

-175 LEKDNMGPDLIL
+175 LEEGNMGPDLIL
-187 LLSNRTMLE
+187 LLSNNTMLS
-196 RVLSMQRGEAVD
+196 RVLSMQRGEAAD
-208 LLSRQ
+208 LLTREK
-213 TGEDLANLSTPKVST
+213 GLDLTVLDSNVTRPNVLGQSEA
-228 PIQTTSPLAGILG
+228 PLP
-241 GVNSNQIPH
+241 VQ
-250 MEEAFVELVNP
+250 MEEAFVELINP

-276 EAGKEVLPTTDIG
+276 EFGKEVLPTTDIG

-307 AIFPEVGGVGSQL
+307 SIFPEVGDVGNQL
-320 STAVEYTAGHGS
+320 GAAVEYTAAHCS
-332 LTEMGTNPS
+332 LTNMGNNPA

-351 PREIARVEFDPLLK
+351 PKEIARVEFDPLLK

-387 DDARASLLLLF
+387 EKARASLLLLF

-408 ILQEAKALIDLH
+408 ILEEAKSLIQLH
-420 SGSSELKQHWFQ
+420 SGDSELKQHWFK
-432 RSKGTTKG
+432 RSKGTTKQ
-440 ELVSAVD
+440 ELENAVS
-447 DLEKLFGYYITP
+447 DLEKLFGYYIKP
-459 DQGNLE
+459 EQDQANK